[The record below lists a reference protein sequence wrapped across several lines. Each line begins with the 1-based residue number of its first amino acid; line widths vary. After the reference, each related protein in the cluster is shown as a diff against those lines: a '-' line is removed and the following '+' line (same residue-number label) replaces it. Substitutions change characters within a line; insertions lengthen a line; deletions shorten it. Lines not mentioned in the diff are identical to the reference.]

1 MLTEIVWFFLKS
13 NGFLP
18 YFLGTTCIQKYS
30 KVSTFCWNKSHLLK
44 LRVQLVLKFQKQMKV
59 KVLRL
64 HLFVKDHQ
72 ISSTTIQVKVGNRG
86 EIFRQ
91 SKIGICKRRFYAEI
105 HRYLTCTSGEFQ
117 KVEIVQKLKYNR
129 RCAHNI

>member
-1 MLTEIVWFFLKS
+1 
-13 NGFLP
+13 
-18 YFLGTTCIQKYS
+18 
-30 KVSTFCWNKSHLLK
+30 
-44 LRVQLVLKFQKQMKV
+44 MKV

-86 EIFRQ
+86 GIFRQ
-91 SKIGICKRRFYAEI
+91 SKIGICKRRF
-105 HRYLTCTSGEFQ
+105 LTCTSGEFQ